1 MTPRPNTGL
10 HLEEFPDF
18 VQEIRGHRPFPWQ
31 TAYLHQVAGTGTW
44 PDLDIPTG
52 LGKTSIIDSWA
63 FLLAWQHTTTAT
75 RRTVPLRL
83 FFVVDRRL
91 VVDQAHDT
99 ARTLQQALD
108 TARPGTVT
116 GRVADA
122 LRELGASGTALECV
136 RMRGGTDWASRWLR
150 SPAQPAVITS
160 TVDQYGSRLLFRGYH
175 TSPRMRPIDAAL
187 CGTDALLAVDEA
199 HIALP
204 LLTTATD
211 CAAYQK
217 TATHPA
223 LADRAVK
230 TVSLSATTSTG
241 PGRPRHTIT
250 DADRTHPVAGKRLA
264 AQRRLTLLDAS
275 AGAKDT
281 AAAFAHTAEL
291 ALDALLPIVQRPVI
305 GVVANTLRAARTT
318 HRLLSQR
325 QDIDMVLLT
334 GRSRGLDRERL
345 LASPLVT
352 ELLTGVSPDR
362 TRPLVVVAT
371 QTVEVGIDIS
381 FAGLITENA
390 SLAALIQRLGR
401 LDRTGDLHL
410 APAVVVRASTE
421 TDQSS
426 IPVYG
431 EAAEHAWNWLT
442 DQTSAHP
449 VGGLESA
456 ALTKAL
462 PDGLLVN
469 PLTLPDLLTHADTA
483 FLNVAPPRIP
493 VVHRTLLDSWTRT
506 SPAPVPDQTPAPFLH
521 GLDTTPEDVH
531 VLWRADLQETGG
543 PQGGPDFGQWAARMR
558 QLPPHPA
565 ETVAI
570 PATQLRRFLTR
581 SPGTDTTSD
590 LESTPHTQEPAPATK
605 KHKRQPMQPVL
616 AYDETQGE
624 WMPVTEANSIR
635 PGSTVVLPSHYGGHD
650 TYGWTGTPTPPVT
663 DLGDFPPTATT
674 PTRIDARPLTLLADG
689 DDALTDILA
698 KTITQAADL
707 LHAGEQEETATVH
720 TLLDTLLNHL
730 NLNPS
735 PHTGNNYA
743 GLAHDRLTHLRTI
756 NHWTTQPTGRTE
768 NRGHIVLDPDEPA
781 RLLLIPPHPPQ
792 GHTEQSTGT
801 GDDSADAS
809 SLTRPVPLAQHSQAV
824 AARAAAFAT
833 ALNLPTD
840 LIDTL
845 RTAGHA
851 HDTGKNHSRFQCML
865 CAGDRLLAESL
876 PEPRAKSGMD
886 PADHTARRRAAR
898 LAQWEPDMRHEALS
912 ALAVTA
918 WLNTRPDHPRGHD
931 DDLLVHLVA
940 AHHGHARPLL
950 PPVTDP
956 SPQPVTCTMP
966 DHQQITINSADMGI
980 DWNTPNRF
988 HTLNRHYGPWGL
1000 ALLEAALRLADMA
1013 CSEEGT

>member
-1 MTPRPNTGL
+1 MTPRTNNAL
-10 HLEEFPDF
+10 ALEEFPGF

-31 TAYLHQVAGTGTW
+31 TAYLHQVADTGIW

-52 LGKTSIIDSWA
+52 LGKTSIIDIWA
-63 FLLAWQHTTTAT
+63 FLLAWQHTTST

-91 VVDQAHDT
+91 VVDQAHDS
-99 ARTLQQALD
+99 ARTLQHALD
-108 TARPGTVT
+108 TAHPHPGAVA
-116 GRVADA
+116 GRVADS
-122 LRELGASGTALECV
+122 LRELSATGTALECV

-211 CAAYQK
+211 CAAYQA

-223 LADRAVK
+223 FADRAVK
-230 TVSLSATTSTG
+230 VVSLSATASAG
-241 PGRPRHTIT
+241 IERPRLAIT
-250 DADRTHPVAGKRLA
+250 DADRAHPVAGRRLG
-264 AQRRLTLLDAS
+264 AQRRPTLLDAS
-275 AGAKDT
+275 GAKDT
-281 AAAFAHTAEL
+281 ATAFAHAAEL
-291 ALDALLPIVQRPVI
+291 SLDTLLPVVERPVI
-305 GVVANTLRAARTT
+305 GVVANTIRTARTT
-318 HRLLSQR
+318 HQLLSQR
-325 QDIDMVLLT
+325 QDIDALLLT

-345 LASPLVT
+345 LASPPVT
-352 ELLTGVSPDR
+352 ELLTGVSADR
-362 TRPLVVVAT
+362 AKPLVVVAT

-410 APAVVVRASTE
+410 APAIVIRTSTE
-421 TDQSS
+421 TDESS

-431 EAAEHAWNWLT
+431 EAAEHTWNWLT
-442 DQTSAHP
+442 AQTPAHP
-449 VGGLESA
+449 ASGLEQA

-462 PDGLLVN
+462 PDGLLLN
-469 PLTLPDLLTHADTA
+469 PLTLPGLLANTDTTL
-483 FLNVAPPRIP
+483 LNVAPPRIP

-506 SPAPVPDQTPAPFLH
+506 SPAPVPDQSPAPFLH

-531 VLWRADLQETGG
+531 VLWRADLQDTEG
-543 PQGGPDFGQWAARMR
+543 QPDFDQWTNRMR
-558 QLPPHPA
+558 QIPPHPA

-581 SPGTDTTSD
+581 APGTDDTND
-590 LESTPHTQEPAPATK
+590 LESTPHTQEPAPVK
-605 KHKRQPMQPVL
+605 KNKKRPPMLPAL
-616 AYDETQGE
+616 AYDQDQGE
-624 WMPVTEANSIR
+624 WTPVTEANGIR
-635 PGSTVVLPSHYGGHD
+635 PGTTVVLPSHYGGHD
-650 TYGWTGTPTPPVT
+650 TYGWTGTPHQPVT
-663 DLGDFPPTATT
+663 DLGDFPPTTT
-674 PTRIDARPLTLLADG
+674 APTRIDAPPLTLLADG
-689 DDALTDILA
+689 DDALTSTLT
-698 KTITQAADL
+698 KTITQAIDL
-707 LHAGEQEETATVH
+707 LRTEEQEETATVH
-720 TLLDTLLNHL
+720 DLLDTLLDHL
-730 NLNPS
+730 H
-735 PHTGNNYA
+735 PHTGNPYA
-743 GLAHDRLTHLRTI
+743 DLAHDRLTRLRTVT
-756 NHWTTQPTGRTE
+756 HWTVEPTGRTE
-768 NRGHIVLDPDEPA
+768 SRGHVVLDPDEPS

-792 GHTEQSTGT
+792 GHTEQGTGT
-801 GDDSADAS
+801 SDESADAS
-809 SLTRPVPLAQHSQAV
+809 SLTRPVPLSRHSQAV
-824 AARAAAFAT
+824 ADRTAALAT
-833 ALNLPTD
+833 ALTLPTD

-851 HDTGKNHSRFQCML
+851 HDTGKSHSRFQCML
-865 CAGDRLLAESL
+865 CAGDQLLAESL

-898 LAQWEPDMRHEALS
+898 LAQWDPEMRHEALS
-912 ALAVTA
+912 ALAVTT
-918 WLNTRPDHPRGHD
+918 WLNTQPDHPHGND
-931 DDLLVHLVA
+931 EDLLIHLVA

-966 DHQQITINSADMGI
+966 DHQQITINSADMGA
-980 DWNTPNRF
+980 DWNGPDRF
-988 HTLNRHYGPWGL
+988 HALNRHYGPWGL
-1000 ALLEAALRLADMA
+1000 ALLEAVLRLADMA